1 MKTSYNSLFLIIKGW
16 LMVVCVGIAYAAE
29 TTEKDDEEIVTLA
42 PFVVTGN
49 LRDVELIDTT
59 SSIVVVN
66 EMALRDSGV
75 AHFQDTLQ
83 MIPNLTWAGG
93 SSRPR
98 YLQIRGVGERSQ
110 YAGEGPPNSSVGFI
124 VDDMDFSGMGMIASL
139 MDTKQVEVFRGPH
152 ASVYGSSSLA
162 GLVNVRS
169 NDPESSFSGDLRLS
183 AGNDDMRMFEFSAT
197 GPFFESDP
205 EKLTWRLSAMKN
217 DSDGFRENVY
227 LNRDDT
233 NGKDEF
239 LLRGKLRWRPQVD
252 WMVDATFLHG
262 NINNGYDAWVP
273 DNGLTLYSD
282 KPGKDSEETFG
293 GSIRANWSGNEAF
306 EFLSITSY
314 VDIDLQHSYDGDWG
328 NNDFWAA
335 APYNWDPIAEGYEYD
350 FFDNLLRYRQTFSQE
365 LRLISSTD
373 VGSGKKQVSWVAG
386 VYYKELAESDD
397 YNGFAFLQS
406 DYDAQNIAA
415 YGERVIPL
423 SDQSAFTVSMRVEN
437 QETDYSDDQGV
448 MFSLSETMVGGRA
461 LVDYRLS
468 DEMNVFTSAS
478 RGFKA
483 GGFNQNPGL
492 PDDRRGYDAETLWNF
507 EGGIRGSFLG
517 GSLATNVTAFYM
529 LRRDMQIS
537 TSFQSDPS
545 NPSSFQFYTTNAATG
560 TNYGVEAEAMWN
572 ITSRISLFGNL
583 GLLETKFDSYETA
596 GGTNALEGREQPHA
610 PNYSYLV
617 GVQFND
623 PSGFFFRGEINGT
636 DNFYFSDSHDQLSTA
651 YTLVN
656 SRIGYRFKKWTVT
669 LWARN
674 LLDEEYDVR
683 GFYFGLEP
691 PNYSDKLYVHRGDP
705 SQIGIT
711 LEIDF

>member
-1 MKTSYNSLFLIIKGW
+1 MCCFCG
-16 LMVVCVGIAYAAE
+16 VAFA
-29 TTEKDDEEIVTLA
+29 DDERAKKDGEEVITLA

-49 LRDVELIDTT
+49 LREVELIETT
-59 SSIVVVN
+59 SSIVVLD
-66 EMALRDSGV
+66 EMALEDSGV
-75 AHFQDTLQ
+75 SHFQDALQ

-98 YLQIRGVGERSQ
+98 YLQIRGIGERSQ

-124 VDDMDFSGMGMIASL
+124 VDDMDFSGMGMIASM
-139 MDTKQVEVFRGPH
+139 MDTRQVEVFRGPH

-169 NDPESSFSGDLRLS
+169 HEPESVFSGKLRLG
-183 AGNDDMRMFEFSAT
+183 AGNDDRRLFELSAT
-197 GPFFESDP
+197 GPLLEEDP
-205 EKLTWRLSAMKN
+205 EKLTWRLSAMKHE
-217 DSDGFRENVY
+217 SDGFRDNVY

-233 NGKDEF
+233 NGKNEF
-239 LLRGKLRWRPQVD
+239 LLRGKLRWQPQVD
-252 WMVDATFLHG
+252 WKVDLTLLHG
-262 NINNGYDAWVP
+262 DMDNGYDAWTP
-273 DNGLTLYSD
+273 LNDLTVYSD
-282 KPGKDSEETFG
+282 NPGKDSEEVFG
-293 GSIRANWSGNEAF
+293 SSIRSNWTGNENF

-328 NNDFWAA
+328 NNDFWAG
-335 APYNWDPIAEGYEYD
+335 APYYWDSVAEGYDYD

-365 LRLISSTD
+365 FRLISSTD
-373 VGSGKKQVSWVAG
+373 VGTGEKQASWVAG
-386 VYYKELAESDD
+386 IYYKELEESDD

-406 DYDAQNIAA
+406 DYEARNLAA
-415 YGERVIPL
+415 YGERVVPL
-423 SDQSAFTVSMRVEN
+423 NRQSSLTVSMRVEN
-437 QETDYSDDQGV
+437 QKTDYSDDQGV
-448 MFSLSETMVGGRA
+448 VFSLSETMIGGRA
-461 LVDYRLS
+461 LIDYRLS
-468 DEMNVFTSAS
+468 DEVNMFAGVS

-492 PDDRRGYDAETLWNF
+492 PEDRRGYDAETLWNF
-507 EGGIRGSFLG
+507 ESGIRGSFLE

-560 TNYGVEAEAMWN
+560 TNYGVEAEASWN
-572 ITSRISLFGNL
+572 ITSRFSLFGNL
-583 GLLETKFDSYETA
+583 GLLETEFDSYETA

-610 PNYSYLV
+610 PSYSYLA
-617 GVQFND
+617 GFQFID

-636 DNFYFSDSHDQLSTA
+636 DSFYFSDSHDQQSTA

-656 SRIGYRFKKWTVT
+656 SRIGYRFKQWTIT
-669 LWARN
+669 LWVRN
-674 LLDEEYDVR
+674 LLDEDYDVR

-691 PNYSDKLYVHRGDP
+691 PSYPDKLYLHQGDP
-705 SQIGIT
+705 RQIGVT
-711 LEIDF
+711 LELDF

>member
-1 MKTSYNSLFLIIKGW
+1 
-16 LMVVCVGIAYAAE
+16 
-29 TTEKDDEEIVTLA
+29 
-42 PFVVTGN
+42 
-49 LRDVELIDTT
+49 
-59 SSIVVVN
+59 
-66 EMALRDSGV
+66 
-75 AHFQDTLQ
+75 
-83 MIPNLTWAGG
+83 
-93 SSRPR
+93 
-98 YLQIRGVGERSQ
+98 
-110 YAGEGPPNSSVGFI
+110 
-124 VDDMDFSGMGMIASL
+124 
-139 MDTKQVEVFRGPH
+139 
-152 ASVYGSSSLA
+152 LA
-162 GLVNVRS
+162 GLVIVRS
-169 NDPESSFSGDLRLS
+169 NDPQSIFSGNLKLS

-197 GPFFESDP
+197 GPLFEEDP
-205 EKLTWRLSAMKN
+205 EKLTWRLSAMKH

-239 LLRGKLRWRPQVD
+239 LLRGKLRWRPQLDWTVD
-252 WMVDATFLHG
+252 VTLLHG
-262 NINNGYDAWVP
+262 DINNGYDAWTP
-273 DNGLTLYSD
+273 LNGLTVYSD
-282 KPGKDSEETFG
+282 NPGNDSEETFG
-293 GSIRANWSGNEAF
+293 GSIRASWTGNEDF
-306 EFLSITSY
+306 ELLSITSY

-335 APYNWDPIAEGYEYD
+335 APYNWDSEAEGYDYD
-350 FFDNLLRYRQTFSQE
+350 FFDNLLRYRETFSQE
-365 LRLISSTD
+365 FRLISATD
-373 VGSGKKQVSWVAG
+373 VGAGKKQASWVAG
-386 VYYKELAESDD
+386 VYYKELEESDD

-406 DYDAQNIAA
+406 DYEAKNIAV

-423 SDQSAFTVSMRVEN
+423 SDQSAFSLSIRVEN

-468 DEMNVFTSAS
+468 DEMNVFISVS

-492 PDDRRGYDAETLWNF
+492 PEDRRGYDAETLWNF

-529 LRRDMQIS
+529 LRPDMQIS

-560 TNYGVEAEAMWN
+560 TNYGIEAEATWN
-572 ITSRISLFGNL
+572 ITSRISLFGNI

-610 PNYSYLV
+610 PNYSYLA
-617 GVQFND
+617 GVQFTD
-623 PSGFFFRGEINGT
+623 SSGFFFRGEINGT
-636 DNFYFSDSHDQLSTA
+636 DNFYFSDSHDQQSVA

-656 SRIGYRFKKWTVT
+656 SRIGYRFKQWTVT

-691 PNYSDKLYVHRGDP
+691 PSYPDTLYRHRGDP
-705 SQIGIT
+705 RQFGIT
-711 LEIDF
+711 LEFDF